1 MRNRKNEAE
10 GLITEVIYAVLYCGV
25 FLALVFLIV
34 R

>member
-10 GLITEVIYAVLYCGV
+10 GLLIETLYAAAYCGV
-25 FLALVFLIV
+25 LFALVFLIV